1 VNCPRHAKKGLGHFS
16 GPGRS
21 SNASVNGATA
31 EKDIAP
37 RALRLQSMLRQHMKT
52 LSDPIPIRRR
62 RARLTSKWI
71 PGGIRDA
78 AVTKEQ
84 AERFT
89 AGLIAIANQIAGLP
103 ADFARNHDHYIHG
116 LPKK

>member
-1 VNCPRHAKKGLGHFS
+1 
-16 GPGRS
+16 
-21 SNASVNGATA
+21 
-31 EKDIAP
+31 
-37 RALRLQSMLRQHMKT
+37 MLRQHMKT
-52 LSDPIPIRRR
+52 LSDPIRRR
-62 RARLTSKWI
+62 RARLPSKWI

-89 AGLIAIANQIAGLP
+89 AGLTAIANQIAGLP